1 MKKLI
6 LASQSPRRKELLEKC
21 GYPFEI
27 DVADI
32 DETINTNGNLEEEIR
47 LLSIKKANE
56 VLKRHKDAI
65 VIGSDT
71 IVTLNNEV
79 LGKPHSK
86 QEAKEMLRKLSGNT
100 HEVITGI
107 AILSDKKEFSTV
119 SINYVT
125 FEELT
130 EEEIEKYVETKEPM
144 DKAGAY
150 AIQGIASR
158 YIKNIN
164 GDYYAIMGFPVSI
177 VYEELKNAL
186 EY

>member
-1 MKKLI
+1 MKKII

-21 GYPFEI
+21 GYPFLI

-32 DETINTNGNLEEEIR
+32 DETIHTENDLKEEIR
-47 LLSIKKANE
+47 LLSIRKAKE
-56 VLKRHKDAI
+56 VLKRHEDAI

-71 IVTLNNEV
+71 IVVVDKEI
-79 LGKPHSK
+79 LGKPHSEE
-86 QEAKEMLRKLSGNT
+86 EAKEMLRKLSNHT

-107 AILSDKKEFSTV
+107 AILSNKREYSNTST
-119 SINYVT
+119 SYVT
-125 FEELT
+125 FEELS
-130 EEEIEKYVETKEPM
+130 EEEIDKYVETKEPM

-164 GDYYAIMGFPVSI
+164 GDYYSIMGFPVSM
-177 VYEELKNAL
+177 VYEELKNIDL
-186 EY
+186 Y

>member
-1 MKKLI
+1 MKKII

-21 GYPFEI
+21 GYPFLI

-32 DETINTNGNLEEEIR
+32 DETINTENDLKEEIR
-47 LLSIKKANE
+47 LLSIRKAKE
-56 VLKRHKDAI
+56 VLKRHEDAI

-71 IVTLNNEV
+71 IVVVDKEI
-79 LGKPHSK
+79 LGKPHSEE
-86 QEAKEMLRKLSGNT
+86 EAKEMLRKLSNHT

-107 AILSDKKEFSTV
+107 AILSNKREYSNTST
-119 SINYVT
+119 SYVT
-125 FEELT
+125 FEELS
-130 EEEIEKYVETKEPM
+130 EEEIDKYVETKEPM

-164 GDYYAIMGFPVSI
+164 GDYYSIMGFPVSM
-177 VYEELKNAL
+177 VYEELKNIDL
-186 EY
+186 Y

>member
-1 MKKLI
+1 MKKII

-21 GYPFEI
+21 GYPFLI

-32 DETINTNGNLEEEIR
+32 DETINTENDLKEEIR
-47 LLSIKKANE
+47 LLSIHKAKE
-56 VLKRHKDAI
+56 VLKRHEDAI

-71 IVTLNNEV
+71 IVVVDKEI

-86 QEAKEMLRKLSGNT
+86 EEAKEMLQKLSNHT

-107 AILSDKKEFSTV
+107 AILSNKREYSNTST
-119 SINYVT
+119 SYVT
-125 FEELT
+125 FEELS
-130 EEEIEKYVETKEPM
+130 EEEIDKYVETKEPM

-164 GDYYAIMGFPVSI
+164 GDYYSIMGFPVSM
-177 VYEELKNAL
+177 VYEELKNIDL
-186 EY
+186 Y

>member
-1 MKKLI
+1 MKKII

-32 DETINTNGNLEEEIR
+32 DESISNTKDLNEEIR
-47 LLSIKKANE
+47 QLSIRKAKA
-56 VLKRHKDAI
+56 VLERHEDCI

-71 IVTLNNEV
+71 IVVIDHEV
-79 LGKPHSK
+79 LGKPHTK
-86 QEAKEMLRKLSGNT
+86 EEAKEMLEKLSGKT
-100 HEVITGI
+100 HQVITGI
-107 AILSDKKEFSTV
+107 AIISNQRTYSNTST
-119 SINYVT
+119 SYVT
-125 FEELT
+125 FEVLSK
-130 EEEIEKYVETKEPM
+130 EEIDKYVATNEPM

-164 GDYYAIMGFPVSI
+164 GDYYSIMGFPVSM
-177 VYEELKNAL
+177 VYEELKNIDL
-186 EY
+186 Y